1 MDLAGGTLDI
11 YPLYLFEEYGLT
23 VNAAI
28 NYGSEVI
35 IEERDD
41 KRVVLRALD
50 INASAEAECISDV
63 CLDGD
68 LSLLARVARHYLK
81 DFDRGVN
88 ISTRNRAPKGS
99 GLGASSCL
107 IITMSGALL
116 HLLGKEPN
124 HYEMVN
130 LASHLEAQIIRIPTG
145 KQDYYPAAFG
155 GVNALWFEPGQD
167 RVEPLG
173 DAARQELNDRVVLSY
188 TGVSHFSA
196 LSNWL
201 MIKRYI
207 DDSDHA
213 RSNMAAIKQIAQA
226 MYDCIKNGDWRA
238 FADQVDEEWRFRK
251 GLATGVTTTHI
262 DTMMES
268 AKLAGAYSSKICGA
282 GGGGCMITV
291 VPPDKRNAVCEAI
304 QAEGGQILDYEVQA
318 QGLTVEDID

>member
-1 MDLAGGTLDI
+1 M
-11 YPLYLFEEYGLT
+11 
-23 VNAAI
+23 
-28 NYGSEVI
+28 
-35 IEERDD
+35 
-41 KRVVLRALD
+41 
-50 INASAEAECISDV
+50 
-63 CLDGD
+63 
-68 LSLLARVARHYLK
+68 
-81 DFDRGVN
+81 
-88 ISTRNRAPKGS
+88 
-99 GLGASSCL
+99 
-107 IITMSGALL
+107 
-116 HLLGKEPN
+116 
-124 HYEMVN
+124 
-130 LASHLEAQIIRIPTG
+130 
-145 KQDYYPAAFG
+145 
-155 GVNALWFEPGQD
+155 NALWFEPGQD

-226 MYDCIKNGDWRA
+226 MYHCIKNGDWRT

-262 DTMMES
+262 DTIMES

-304 QAEGGQILDYEVQA
+304 RAEGGQILDYKVQA
-318 QGLTVEDID
+318 EGLTVEDID